1 MRGPRTESGPR
12 PTPNGGP
19 LRGQDDPIARS
30 GPPDGPDAGLAGAE
44 PPRGGSALARIARA
58 VGALTEVT
66 GGAAAL
72 LVIPLVVATCW
83 EVFARYV
90 LGAPTI
96 WAFELGYM
104 LMGVHFLL
112 GGALTLKR
120 QSHVRIDLI
129 YARLTPRRRA
139 WIDLILYGILVLPAL
154 VLLDLRLWEHA
165 AQAFERGETSGQ
177 SAWNPP
183 VWPVRAVICASFV
196 LLTAQVVA
204 EMARCLDALRRP
216 VPYPEA

>member
-1 MRGPRTESGPR
+1 MRPAEGAGGGRSGKSR
-12 PTPNGGP
+12 PSA
-19 LRGQDDPIARS
+19 DPIAAS
-30 GPPDGPDAGLAGAE
+30 GPPDGPQARLSGG
-44 PPRGGSALARIARA
+44 PPEAGGSMLARFAHL
-58 VGALTEVT
+58 VGKVTEAT
-66 GGAAAL
+66 GGVAAL
-72 LVIPLVVATCW
+72 LVIPLVLATCW

-90 LGAPTI
+90 LESPTI

-129 YARLTPRRRA
+129 YARLSPRRRA
-139 WIDLILYGILVLPAL
+139 VIDLILYGVLVLPAL

-165 AQAFERGETSGQ
+165 ARAYVSGETSGQ

-183 VWPVRAVICASFV
+183 IWPLRAAILASFV
-196 LLTAQVVA
+196 LLTAQVLA
-204 EMARCLDALRRP
+204 EMARCLDAIRRP
-216 VPYPEA
+216 VPYPES

>member
-1 MRGPRTESGPR
+1 MRSA
-12 PTPNGGP
+12 TPETGARAEPG
-19 LRGQDDPIARS
+19 DATDPIAPS
-30 GPPDGPDAGLAGAE
+30 GPPDGPSGAMTGDR
-44 PPRGGSALARIARA
+44 PPPGRSALARTARA
-58 VGALTEVT
+58 IGAVTEVT

-72 LVIPLVVATCW
+72 LVIPLVIATCW

-90 LGAPTI
+90 LGSPTI

-129 YARLTPRRRA
+129 YGQIGPRHRA
-139 WIDLILYGILVLPAL
+139 WIDLILYAALVLPAL
-154 VLLDLRLWEHA
+154 ALLDLRLWEHA
-165 AQAFERGETSGQ
+165 AGAFASGETSGQ

-183 VWPVRAVICASFV
+183 IWPLRAAILASFV

-204 EMARCLDALRRP
+204 EMARCLDAIRRP